1 MQAIHEALAAWSTR
15 TSGSASG
22 TETSTSDRFS
32 DIFNT
37 IMERQKSGLGGIGGA
52 LEMLASQFAGA
63 TVKAGTAAESVEAA
77 EKEIEDETGD
87 VVTVEPEVLD
97 NMSAD
102 EMFAQKIKDII
113 AGLLDTSNQSLLN
126 VNGAYV
132 QRSVSISIT
141 VVHYG
146 EYHRS
151 QDNGEILAGVDLQ
164 TSLQDR
170 LSEMIKKFFGVSDSE
185 DTEESGAAEETK
197 ATEKTKASEEE
208 KESSNRLS
216 NFFGASWNLQV
227 HFSQSLLSN
236 LNANS
241 STGSANASMYQVS
254 FAALAMSGNSS
265 LSSLLGNGK
274 SSSSSSSLGVFSG
287 FDLTEF
293 LNMGLF
299 GSQLETNGLRVSESG
314 LFFGMGRTSGTS
326 IADLFEQLKAGKN
339 VNAIPEE
346 TGTEAPATETPAA
359 EAVA

>member
-102 EMFAQKIKDII
+102 EKFAQKIKDII
-113 AGLLDTSNQSLLN
+113 AGLLDTNNQSLLN

-241 STGSANASMYQVS
+241 STGSANASMYQRSPRKRKRFVLRHGPNIGNQHS
-254 FAALAMSGNSS
+254 RSVRAAQGRQECERHSGRDRNRSARDRDA
-265 LSSLLGNGK
+265 GG
-274 SSSSSSSLGVFSG
+274 GSG
-287 FDLTEF
+287 
-293 LNMGLF
+293 
-299 GSQLETNGLRVSESG
+299 SVKP
-314 LFFGMGRTSGTS
+314 
-326 IADLFEQLKAGKN
+326 IADTPPFAEKN
-339 VNAIPEE
+339 RPDRHRRERFFHPP
-346 TGTEAPATETPAA
+346 APPPGPC
-359 EAVA
+359 